1 MILETK
7 EGHQMSCFITSPIG
21 NKVSLSL
28 SLSLKSGS
36 SVILLSPSYP
46 HTRVA
51 DIPGGHTQLFMWML
65 RWELRSLFLHRKH
78 SQPLNHFPS
87 LPEFQ
92 YLR

>member
-1 MILETK
+1 
-7 EGHQMSCFITSPIG
+7 MSCFITSPTG

-36 SVILLSPSYP
+36 SVILLSPSCP
-46 HTRVA
+46 RTRVA
-51 DIPGGHTQLFMWML
+51 DIPGGHTRLFMWML
-65 RWELRSLFLHRKH
+65 GWELRSLFLHRKH